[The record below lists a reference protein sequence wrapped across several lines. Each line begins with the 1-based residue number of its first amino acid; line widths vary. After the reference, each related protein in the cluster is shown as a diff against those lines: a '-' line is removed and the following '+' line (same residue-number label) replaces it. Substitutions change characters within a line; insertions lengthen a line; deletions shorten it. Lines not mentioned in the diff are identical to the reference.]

1 MEDNEGRIVLW
12 TDQGSIV
19 FIEPTVEM
27 ETHAEEGNTYI
38 NLRGELLFAN
48 CRGCHEVENGTAH
61 GIGPDLWGIVGR
73 RIATA
78 RDYRYSEA
86 LKAIP
91 GTWSE
96 ERLDAFLAD
105 PQSFAPGTSMQSEGL
120 SDPTSRAKLIEHLK
134 RLK

>member
-1 MEDNEGRIVLW
+1 MN
-12 TDQGSIV
+12 
-19 FIEPTVEM
+19 
-27 ETHAEEGNTYI
+27 
-38 NLRGELLFAN
+38 
-48 CRGCHEVENGTAH
+48 NGTAH
-61 GIGPDLWGIVGR
+61 GIGPDLWGVVGR
-73 RIATA
+73 RIATG

-120 SDPTSRAKLIEHLK
+120 SDPTSRAKLIEYLK